1 MREKHQS
8 YMEKHQSYMRE
19 KHQSYMREKHQSYMR
34 EKHQSYMREKHQ
46 SYMREKHQSYMREKH
61 QSYMR
66 EKHQSYMREKH
77 QSYMREKHQ
86 SYMREKHQS
95 YMDSTTRT
103 SEEMLVDTMELKQ
116 YVENTYYSKVIVS
129 NIIGRLDDGKAN
141 KTIRHF
147 NEKLSKLDIMIMDNS
162 NITSKY
168 LGKRGLHLASPH

>member
-1 MREKHQS
+1 MYGIKVACGAGCNLKHMRGKLESISDKAS
-8 YMEKHQSYMRE
+8 YEYIIINVGTT
-19 KHQSYMREKHQSYMR
+19 
-34 EKHQSYMREKHQ
+34 
-46 SYMREKHQSYMREKH
+46 
-61 QSYMR
+61 
-66 EKHQSYMREKH
+66 
-77 QSYMREKHQ
+77 
-86 SYMREKHQS
+86 
-95 YMDSTTRT
+95 DSTTRT